1 MGLSRL
7 SSQFIEQQWLL
18 LPLLLLALTA
28 ALFWVTP
35 RLARAAFMRE
45 YRRRPPRTLGP
56 ERPRSALVLEARQP
70 EAAHEQ
76 ENSPAHE
83 AERHAA

>member
-1 MGLSRL
+1 MDLSRL
-7 SSQFIEQQWLL
+7 SSQFVEQQWLL

-28 ALFWVTP
+28 ILFWVTP

-56 ERPRSALVLEARQP
+56 QRPRSTLGRNTP
-70 EAAHEQ
+70 PIEAAHEQ